1 MHLLFDI
8 GGTKT
13 RVAVVNSKND
23 KKIKKDKYRI
33 FPTPKIFSE
42 GIDFILSVSKIL
54 EPSFNFKSAVGSIGG
69 VLNSDKSILANHANK
84 PNLLDWE
91 NKHLKESLH
100 KKLGCPVSLENDA
113 AFGALGEA
121 KFGAGK
127 GYEIVAYI
135 TIGTGIGG
143 ARIVNGSID
152 ENSLGFEPGKQI
164 IDADG
169 SIFPKMKP
177 PITLEDILGG
187 LSIQRRKKMI
197 PTEIEDPAF
206 WKEMT
211 NYLAIGLNDTIV
223 HWSPDVVVLGGSISR
238 EFNPEIL
245 SKQLKKILTTY
256 PKLPTIKNNQL
267 EDLAGLYGSLAYLQ

>member
-23 KKIKKDKYRI
+23 KEIKKNKYRI
-33 FPTPKIFSE
+33 FPTPRLFNE
-42 GIDFILSVSKIL
+42 GIESIFSVSKIL
-54 EPSFNFKSAVGSIGG
+54 EPELKFTSAVGSIGG
-69 VLNSDKSILANHANK
+69 VLNGDKSLLANHANK

-91 NKHLKESLH
+91 NKHLKDSLH
-100 KKLGCPVSLENDA
+100 KKLKCPITLENDA

-121 KFGAGK
+121 RFGAGK
-127 GYEIVAYI
+127 GYGIVAYI

-169 SIFPKMKP
+169 SIFPKMNP

-206 WKEMT
+206 WKEMSS
-211 NYLAIGLNDTIV
+211 YLAIGLNDTIV

-238 EFNPEIL
+238 EFKPETL
-245 SKQLKKILTTY
+245 SKQLEKILTTF
-256 PKLPTIKNNQL
+256 PKLPTIKNNLLQ
-267 EDLAGLYGSLAYLQ
+267 DLAGLYGALAYLR